1 MTYAYFPSGEN
12 VNPFEMLD
20 YCKKVR
26 HGLNWQIHTIW
37 MRKAIGSDSDGAC
50 VRVEPVNLVLET
62 RGRAEVLIIAIRNIG
77 EVDLRIIWV
86 NGHII

>member
-1 MTYAYFPSGEN
+1 
-12 VNPFEMLD
+12 
-20 YCKKVR
+20 
-26 HGLNWQIHTIW
+26 

-62 RGRAEVLIIAIRNIG
+62 RGRAEVLIIAVRNIG